1 MINSRHTA
9 MIMWIINILRRLH
22 DKFYKQNAI
31 SLAFRQRIGVA
42 GTGFW
47 THVLVLP
54 NTAWYCF
61 GIASEHSNQ
70 RNSGNK
76 TLESSDSRAFFL
88 HLYLEKRL
96 NYSRLSLLGGTAEY
110 SAVQELVHEM
120 DRGCR
125 TSGVKRIHIHDLFRM
140 SRRWSRAYAFAEP
153 PRYTVTLHE

>member
-61 GIASEHSNQ
+61 GIASEQSHQ

-76 TLESSDSRAFFL
+76 ALESSDSRAFFL
-88 HLYLEKRL
+88 HLYLEKTQL
-96 NYSRLSLLGGTAEY
+96 FPSVPTLGSTAEY
-110 SAVQELVHEM
+110 SALQELVHEM
-120 DRGCR
+120 NHSCR
-125 TSGVKRIHIHDLFRM
+125 ASGVKWIRIHDLFGM
-140 SRRWSRAYAFAEP
+140 SRWCSGTYAFAEP